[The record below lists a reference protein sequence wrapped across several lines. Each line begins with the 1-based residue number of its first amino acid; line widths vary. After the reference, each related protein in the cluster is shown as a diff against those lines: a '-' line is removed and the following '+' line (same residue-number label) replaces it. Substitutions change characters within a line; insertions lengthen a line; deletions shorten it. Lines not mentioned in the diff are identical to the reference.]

1 MKILIF
7 GGTGTI
13 GSACAALATELGH
26 DVAIASSSDG
36 DHPPV
41 SNKPFDAVVWAQG
54 QNLSDTAV
62 TAEKFDEIMDANVTF
77 ILRSF
82 RNLQQGGHLANPSR
96 LVLVSSIWQN
106 LSRENKF
113 SYIVSKS
120 ALNGVVHAFTADF
133 ARHGIVTNAV
143 LPGVVESPMTSRNLT
158 STQIANVTSQTPT
171 KSLVSIDALAKIILW
186 LASPDSSGIVG
197 QSITVDNGWS
207 NFREI

>member
-1 MKILIF
+1 MRILIF

-13 GSACAALATELGH
+13 GSACADLATELGH
-26 DVAIASSSDG
+26 AVTIASRSEG

-41 SNKPFDAVVWAQG
+41 SGKQFDAVVWAQG
-54 QNLSDTAV
+54 QNVSDTAV
-62 TAEKFDEIMDANVTF
+62 STEKFAEVMDANVTF
-77 ILRSF
+77 IVRSF
-82 RNLQQGGHLANPSR
+82 QNLQQGGNLANPSR

-120 ALNGVVHAFTADF
+120 ALNGVVNAFTADF

-143 LPGVVESPMTSRNLT
+143 LPGVVESPMTTKNLT
-158 STQIANVTSQTPT
+158 PSQIANVTSQTPT
-171 KSLVSIDALAKIILW
+171 KSLVGTDELAKIILW
-186 LASPDSSGIVG
+186 LASPESSGIVG